1 MSNIN
6 QTKRIPRGIRNNNP
20 GNIRHGS
27 SRWVG
32 MAEHQMD
39 PQFVSFKAI
48 KWGYRAL
55 IKLLRNYIDYH
66 GADTVEKI
74 VKRWAPVSDGND
86 PDKYI
91 RIVTN
96 RTGMYGNYEPDP
108 SDMEDMC
115 LLATAIAYVETGVE
129 PDMED
134 AIEGFTILDELPEST
149 DSNYRAT
156 ATIMRA

>member
-1 MSNIN
+1 
-6 QTKRIPRGIRNNNP
+6 
-20 GNIRHGS
+20 
-27 SRWVG
+27 
-32 MAEHQMD
+32 
-39 PQFVSFKAI
+39 
-48 KWGYRAL
+48 
-55 IKLLRNYIDYH
+55 
-66 GADTVEKI
+66 
-74 VKRWAPVSDGND
+74 
-86 PDKYI
+86 
-91 RIVTN
+91 
-96 RTGMYGNYEPDP
+96 MYGNYEPDP